1 MCKLAVYVVLARGS
15 FPRAALLDGT
25 ATLIAAPR
33 QPAAVAGA
41 AKGEALTDPVQEEQT
56 DPMRAIV
63 NSMIA
68 ARAHA

>member
-41 AKGEALTDPVQEEQT
+41 GEALTDPVQEEQT